1 VGGKAAVVA
10 AALENSELR
19 ELHSRLYWQCQHDT
33 QFPVGSAAEFISWP
47 KTERAPFGGGFIL
60 RGGNFNWPD

>member
-1 VGGKAAVVA
+1 MGGKAA

-33 QFPVGSAAEFISWP
+33 QFPVEAPNLSLYTYTA

>member
-1 VGGKAAVVA
+1 MVA

-33 QFPVGSAAEFISWP
+33 QFPVEAPAPNLYHGQ
-47 KTERAPFGGGFIL
+47 KQRAPFGGGFIL